1 MWEQLYS
8 FHTLRSSLPDFVERA
23 TNDPTSNDI
32 YYAVPLC
39 DSPRLTGTQ
48 LGLADKVAHRWT
60 CVDINPSCGIYRC
73 VVHRQSLEV
82 CEVSMC
88 H

>member
-32 YYAVPLC
+32 YYAVPHATLPVWQES
-39 DSPRLTGTQ
+39 DWDWQT
-48 LGLADKVAHRWT
+48 RWHT
-60 CVDINPSCGIYRC
+60 EGRASI
-73 VVHRQSLEV
+73 
-82 CEVSMC
+82 
-88 H
+88 